1 MSAETNAADPA
12 KPRWQ
17 RFLESTGG
25 AALVTTLVGGLVGA
39 YITGLVQRGTR
50 ERELRLAAF
59 REYADGELR
68 VVQRVWE
75 QIGVMVS
82 ASQNL
87 LVLTEPAFDAGH
99 FAGEQRDAVL
109 EQRKRLRDEFNEADR
124 EWRRN
129 RETLGFLL
137 GYYHHGDSSLEP
149 TWRKTQAA
157 VDGFVS
163 CARDRYLAHDQA
175 ASDDPSCEASRR
187 KLDRELGSLNRSL
200 RESRRYAWDTSEP
213 GESASSALP
222 ATVE

>member
-1 MSAETNAADPA
+1 MSAEPNPAAA
-12 KPRWQ
+12 VKPRWQ

-39 YITGLVQRGTR
+39 YITGLVQRGTK
-50 ERELRLAAF
+50 ERELRLTAF

-82 ASQNL
+82 ASENL
-87 LVLTEPAFDAGH
+87 LVLTEPAFDRDR
-99 FAGEQRDAVL
+99 FAGEQRDAVM
-109 EQRKRLRDEFNEADR
+109 EQRKVLRDAFNEADR
-124 EWRRN
+124 DWRRN

-137 GYYHHGDSSLEP
+137 GYYHHGHSSLEP

-157 VDGFVS
+157 VDGFVA
-163 CARDRYLAHDQA
+163 CARDRYLADDQA

-187 KLDRELGSLNRSL
+187 KLDDELTSLNRAL
-200 RESRRYAWDTSEP
+200 RESRRYAWDTTEP
-213 GESASSALP
+213 GTSAPADRP
-222 ATVE
+222 ATAE